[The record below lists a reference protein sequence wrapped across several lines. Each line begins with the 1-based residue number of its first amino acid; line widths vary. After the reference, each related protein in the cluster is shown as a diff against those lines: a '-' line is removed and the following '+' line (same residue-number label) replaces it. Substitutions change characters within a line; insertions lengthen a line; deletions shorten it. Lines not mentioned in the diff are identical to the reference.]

1 MKNLF
6 NNISQDEK
14 NRILEMHSGKKNVIS
29 EQSIEGAIDW
39 VKDKV
44 KSILPNSGSSFKAE
58 ATVEGDMVM
67 EFPVVDIHYS
77 KGGYVDMRI
86 KDPIDGDILFVQ
98 NFEGPI
104 FKAENSSKKYKSS
117 YFTNINTK
125 NWKTIA
131 KQNNIP
137 VSEITV

>member
-6 NNISQDEK
+6 NDISQEEK

-29 EQSIEGAIDW
+29 EQSIGGAIDW
-39 VKDKV
+39 VKEKV
-44 KSILPNSGSSFKAE
+44 KSILPSSFKAE

-67 EFPVVDIHYS
+67 EFPVVDINYN

-86 KDPIDGDILFVQ
+86 KDPINGDILFVQ

-131 KQNNIP
+131 KQNKIP
-137 VSEITV
+137 VFETMV

>member
-6 NNISQDEK
+6 NDISQDEK
-14 NRILEMHSGKKNVIS
+14 NRILEMHSGNKNVMT
-29 EQSIEGAIDW
+29 EQSIGGAIDW
-39 VKDKV
+39 VKEKV
-44 KSILPNSGSSFKAE
+44 KSILPISFKAE

-67 EFPVVDIHYS
+67 EFPVVDINYS

-86 KDPIDGDILFVQ
+86 KDPINGDILFVQ

-137 VSEITV
+137 VSEIMV

>member
-6 NNISQDEK
+6 NDISQDEK
-14 NRILEMHSGKKNVIS
+14 NRILEMHSGNKNVMT
-29 EQSIEGAIDW
+29 EQSIGGAIDW
-39 VKDKV
+39 VKEKV
-44 KSILPNSGSSFKAE
+44 KSILPISFKAK

-67 EFPVVDIHYS
+67 EFPVVDINYS

-86 KDPIDGDILFVQ
+86 KDPINGDILFVQ

-137 VSEITV
+137 VSEIMV

>member
-6 NNISQDEK
+6 NDISQDEK
-14 NRILEMHSGKKNVIS
+14 NRILEMHSGKKNVMT
-29 EQSIEGAIDW
+29 EQSIGGAIDW
-39 VKDKV
+39 VKEKV
-44 KSILPNSGSSFKAE
+44 KSILPGSFKAKS
-58 ATVEGDMVM
+58 TVEGDMVM

-137 VSEITV
+137 VSEIMV